1 MSGRGGLILFFSGQF
16 QGKECD
22 VLKGSSCRLTLQELQ
37 VYGDGL
43 HLLGAGGWWH
53 PIPGMAWGGD
63 GCSANSRGKNDTWRA
78 QAMSS
83 GAEHCLQCVAV

>member
-63 GCSANSRGKNDTWRA
+63 GVVPIVGEKMTPGELK
-78 QAMSS
+78 Q
-83 GAEHCLQCVAV
+83 